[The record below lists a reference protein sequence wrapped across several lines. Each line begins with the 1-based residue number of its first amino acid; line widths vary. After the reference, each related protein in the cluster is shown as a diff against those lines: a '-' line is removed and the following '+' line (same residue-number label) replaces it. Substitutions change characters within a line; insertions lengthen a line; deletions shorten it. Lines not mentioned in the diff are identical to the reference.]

1 MSPTPM
7 NGQRASR
14 RIVFQGLSALGVAAV
29 LAGCGGEESQPRTSE
44 PSPTD
49 DSPSPSEPSKS
60 KPGKSKPS
68 KSGSGEQLKDSEDDK
83 VADVLA
89 TTEEIPVGGG
99 LILTDVRIVIT
110 QPSRG
115 EFKAFSAVCK
125 HQGQTVGKVGDNTI
139 TCLFHGSQYD
149 AATGDVTTGPATT
162 GLDPVK
168 IRVKGQ
174 AIIRA

>member
-1 MSPTPM
+1 MSE
-7 NGQRASR
+7 QRASR

-49 DSPSPSEPSKS
+49 DSPSPSEPSES
-60 KPGKSKPS
+60 GPGM
-68 KSGSGEQLKDSEDDK
+68 QLKDPKDEK
-83 VADVLA
+83 VADALA
-89 TTEEIPVGGG
+89 TTDEIPVGGG
-99 LILTDVRIVIT
+99 IILTDVRIVIT

-125 HQGQTVGKVGDNTI
+125 HQGQTVGKVADNTI

>member
-1 MSPTPM
+1 M
-7 NGQRASR
+7 NEQRASR

-29 LAGCGGEESQPRTSE
+29 LAGCGGEESQPRSSE

-49 DSPSPSEPSKS
+49 DSPSPS
-60 KPGKSKPS
+60 KPS
-68 KSGSGEQLKDSEDDK
+68 SSKASKQLKDPKDEK
-83 VADVLA
+83 VADALA
-89 TTEEIPVGGG
+89 TTDEIPVGGG

-125 HQGQTVGKVGDNTI
+125 HQGQTVGKVSGNTI

-174 AIIRA
+174 AIVRA